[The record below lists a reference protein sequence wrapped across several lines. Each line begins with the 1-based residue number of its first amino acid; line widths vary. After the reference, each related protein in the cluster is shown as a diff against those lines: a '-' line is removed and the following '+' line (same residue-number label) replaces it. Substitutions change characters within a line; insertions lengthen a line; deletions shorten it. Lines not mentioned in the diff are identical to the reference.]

1 MHSSSFD
8 FLRWCIAQ
16 NNGIIF
22 NIFLKIK
29 REAPFPPRG
38 GFLLFF
44 FQFFHVVQKC
54 FNWCTCNLA
63 SPTLP
68 PACMHCFFVWITKI
82 LEFRRKKMLV
92 FFVTIENLHTSLTH
106 QLYER
111 KALSHL
117 DNELNKFP
125 LYFLNKQAKP
135 TPKRIVLFHPR
146 SRGLKIWIF
155 KYRKHEQNINSSP
168 LPVHLS

>member
-1 MHSSSFD
+1 M
-8 FLRWCIAQ
+8 AQ
-16 NNGIIF
+16 NNGMIF

-44 FQFFHVVQKC
+44 LNFSM
-54 FNWCTCNLA
+54 WCKNVLIDARATWH
-63 SPTLP
+63 P
-68 PACMHCFFVWITKI
+68 PLCHPCMHCFFVWITKI
-82 LEFRRKKMLV
+82 LEFHRKKMLV